1 MYRGNIIKS
10 NRCSE
15 YYKIIK
21 FIHKYNDC
29 DDRRWTKKKRFNFVF
44 VLIFTFEKKKIMKKI
59 SSL

>member
-29 DDRRWTKKKRFNFVF
+29 DDRR
-44 VLIFTFEKKKIMKKI
+44 
-59 SSL
+59 